1 MKLRILFGQRKENYE
16 GQYGPEAILCW
27 DEFCIDENPAEF
39 DKQVD
44 TTIDS
49 LKSDF
54 SSFKII
60 DIEVN
65 QEKIRQ
71 MLSASIP
78 VLPGRVVASE

>member
-1 MKLRILFGQRKENYE
+1 MKLRILFGQRKENYP

-39 DKQVD
+39 DKQVE
-44 TTIDS
+44 TTTED

-54 SSFKII
+54 SSFRVI

-65 QEKIRQ
+65 HDKIRQ
-71 MLSASIP
+71 MLNVDIP
-78 VLPGRVVASE
+78 ILPGRVIDS

>member
-1 MKLRILFGQRKENYE
+1 MKLRILFGQRKENYP

-39 DKQVD
+39 DKQVE
-44 TTIDS
+44 TTTEN

-54 SSFKII
+54 SSFRVI

-65 QEKIRQ
+65 HDKIRQ
-71 MLSASIP
+71 MLNVDIP
-78 VLPGRVVASE
+78 ILPGRVIVS